1 MITIKEAEEILKK
14 EYHIDNFLY
23 VVNDMLLPDFVSD
36 RHDVEF
42 KNNIFES
49 VNQLG
54 YSDKCEVTIFEVI
67 LKAGSHNRRVTITQE
82 MFKILRG
89 LGIHNAIVAFAN
101 ADKLNYRFSLLTS
114 KYEFDG
120 EKVVKVLSNPRRYSY
135 SLGYGTKTK
144 TAYDFLIGKGKVNSL
159 DELINRFSVEV
170 VNKQFYSEIAACFTG
185 LVGGQRDGK
194 TFNREL
200 NIYGVT
206 DQNKY
211 AEFAVRLIGRIVFCW
226 FLKEKKSENGV
237 SLIPETLFNTKDI
250 KIAGN
255 YYHDVLEPLFFELL
269 NTSIPRRKGKFAQE
283 AVYNQIPYLNGG
295 LFSPHIDDHYKF
307 SPELQSGQYGIVTI
321 SNDWFDRF
329 YAVLGQYN
337 FTVDENTSYDIELSI
352 DPEMLGRIF
361 ENLLA
366 EINPETGENAKKST
380 GSYYTPRDIV
390 DYMVDNSILEH
401 LKTKT
406 GISEEKL
413 KALISYGKEDDELMS
428 FSEAE
433 KKAIVNA
440 LYSVTVLDPACGS
453 GAFPIGVLQKI
464 VYMLQEIDTDAT
476 LWFNKATE
484 NVSFLIRKEFEKKF
498 NAGSLDYIR
507 KLTVIQNSIFGI
519 DIQPI
524 AVEIARLR
532 CFLSLVIE
540 EKVYDDEP
548 NRGINPLPS
557 LDFKFIVA
565 NSLIPLESEGTMQ
578 MSLFEN
584 QEHIKALRAIREEYF
599 NADNDRRTELKLE
612 FKTLQQD
619 MLLNTIAN
627 YQKQASLKY
636 QLLSEW
642 KPFESQPTTWFDPE
656 WMFGIKDGFDIV
668 IGNPPYI
675 STKEIPAKDKDMYEK
690 IYGFSDDTYNI
701 FTFRGMQLVKDNGTL
716 NYIIPKTF
724 WTTQTKRNMRNMLLS
739 KAIKYIYDTA
749 NPFSS
754 VMVDTCIIQVQ
765 NKKYN
770 DDMFLTFLDG
780 SKNLLVPDRYNNI
793 SQRIF
798 IEMPNSVI
806 FTPTEYNTKIS
817 EKYGK
822 IVKSL
827 LEKWWDCIKTSKDI
841 EKNKYRLEQ
850 YRNSLKPGDITLL
863 GCLTEGGQG
872 LATANNGKYIAIRK
886 TSKWANNV
894 LKARYKKLDEVM
906 RKYNFSIEY
915 LHPYVSTK
923 EFLDNASELEIAKLF
938 DLLKEKY
945 GRDVFGQ
952 GFIYRLIDDAE
963 IADVDSL
970 SDDEKADGIDTS
982 KAYYVPYD
990 KGDKDGNRWF
1000 LETPFAIAWSKE
1012 NVHYF
1017 KTNSGKKGEGMPVLR
1032 NPQFYFKEGFCWN
1045 DINTTYLKCRIKG
1058 KSVNDVKSMSLY
1070 GMIET
1075 VPEFY
1080 MVALINSSFV
1090 SYYVDS
1096 FINNTQTF
1104 QINDARQIPIIIP
1117 FEKELLEIR
1126 TIFNG
1131 AVKLKKKEFETSILQ
1146 TEELNSLQYELDK
1159 IVASIYK
1166 IN

>member
-36 RHDVEF
+36 RHEVEF

-54 YSDKCEVTIFEVI
+54 YSDKCEVTVFEVI
-67 LKAGSHNRRVTITQE
+67 LKTGSHNRRVTITQE

-89 LGIHNAIVAFAN
+89 LGINNAIVAFAN

-114 KYEFDG
+114 KYEFNG

-170 VNKQFYSEIAACFTG
+170 VNKQFYSEIAACFTR

-237 SLIPETLFNTKDI
+237 SLIPETLLNTKDI

-283 AVYNQIPYLNGG
+283 AIYNQIPYLNGG

-307 SPELQSGQYGIVTI
+307 SPELQSGQYGVVTI
-321 SNDWFDRF
+321 PNDWFARF
-329 YAVLGQYN
+329 YDVLNQYN

-380 GSYYTPRDIV
+380 GSFYTPRDIV
-390 DYMVDNSILEH
+390 DYMVDSSILEH

-413 KALISYGKEDDELMS
+413 KALISYGKEDDELIS
-428 FSEAE
+428 FSETE

-464 VYMLQEIDTDAT
+464 VYMLQEIDPDAT
-476 LWFNKATE
+476 LWFSKATE

-548 NRGINPLPS
+548 NRGINPLPN

-565 NSLIPLESEGTMQ
+565 NSLIPLESEGTLQ
-578 MSLFEN
+578 MSIFEN
-584 QEHIKALRAIREEYF
+584 QDHINALRDIREEYF
-599 NADNDRRTELKLE
+599 NADSERRTELKLE
-612 FKTLQQD
+612 FKNLQQD

-627 YQKQASLKY
+627 YQKQASVKY

-656 WMFGIKDGFDIV
+656 WMFGIRDGFDIV
-668 IGNPPYI
+668 IANPPYI
-675 STKEIPAKDKDMYEK
+675 QLQDKSIRSMSEVYSKQGYATFAKTGDIYCLFYEAGYNNLKDGGILTFITSNKWMRAGYGEKLRNFLSSKTNPIILIDFAGQKVFESATVDVNILLFKKESNAGQTQACIIKDKCR
-690 IYGFSDDTYNI
+690 NN
-701 FTFRGMQLVKDNGTL
+701 LC
-716 NYIIPKTF
+716 NYIQQNAIQQSFNGNDSWTISNQIEKSIKKKLIQHGLPLKQWDIVINFGIKTGCNDAF
-724 WTTQTKRNMRNMLLS
+724 IIDETTRS
-739 KAIKYIYDTA
+739 KLIDEDIKSAEVIRPILRGRD
-749 NPFSS
+749 
-754 VMVDTCIIQVQ
+754 VDRY
-765 NKKYN
+765 KYN
-770 DDMFLTFLDG
+770 FAGQYLINVHNG
-780 SKNLLVPDRYNNI
+780 VKNTCTLPI
-793 SQRIF
+793 
-798 IEMPNSVI
+798 
-806 FTPTEYNTKIS
+806 
-817 EKYGK
+817 
-822 IVKSL
+822 
-827 LEKWWDCIKTSKDI
+827 DI
-841 EKNKYRLEQ
+841 EKYPAIKNHLNRWLEMLKDRQDQGITPYNLRNCAYMDDFSKPKIIWKRIGSKIRFAYDKTGCYVLDSTCFATGSMVKYLVAVLNSKLGNYMLQDSPKTGTGDLIISVQAIEPLLIPVPSDEIRSNIEQ
-850 YRNSLKPGDITLL
+850 LVD
-863 GCLTEGGQG
+863 
-872 LATANNGKYIAIRK
+872 
-886 TSKWANNV
+886 
-894 LKARYKKLDEVM
+894 
-906 RKYNFSIEY
+906 SILNE
-915 LHPYVSTK
+915 T
-923 EFLDNASELEIAKLF
+923 D
-938 DLLKEKY
+938 KEK
-945 GRDVFGQ
+945 
-952 GFIYRLIDDAE
+952 L
-963 IADVDSL
+963 
-970 SDDEKADGIDTS
+970 
-982 KAYYVPYD
+982 
-990 KGDKDGNRWF
+990 
-1000 LETPFAIAWSKE
+1000 
-1012 NVHYF
+1012 
-1017 KTNSGKKGEGMPVLR
+1017 
-1032 NPQFYFKEGFCWN
+1032 
-1045 DINTTYLKCRIKG
+1045 
-1058 KSVNDVKSMSLY
+1058 
-1070 GMIET
+1070 
-1075 VPEFY
+1075 
-1080 MVALINSSFV
+1080 
-1090 SYYVDS
+1090 
-1096 FINNTQTF
+1096 
-1104 QINDARQIPIIIP
+1104 
-1117 FEKELLEIR
+1117 FEKEIK
-1126 TIFNG
+1126 IDQI
-1131 AVKLKKKEFETSILQ
+1131 VFELYNLNDEEKRYIESI
-1146 TEELNSLQYELDK
+1146 
-1159 IVASIYK
+1159 I
-1166 IN
+1166 